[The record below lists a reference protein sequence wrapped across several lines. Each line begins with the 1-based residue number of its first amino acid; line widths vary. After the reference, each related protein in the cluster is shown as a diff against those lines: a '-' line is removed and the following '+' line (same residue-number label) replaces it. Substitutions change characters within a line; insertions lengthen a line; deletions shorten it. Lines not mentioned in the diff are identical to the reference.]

1 MAVVGEAHI
10 LVRALTTGF
19 ADDLR
24 QQLKGINGS
33 VVNDGRRSG
42 ESLGSAFNRGFNRSA
57 GNIFGKV
64 SEGLKSMVPEA
75 EGARLQFRSLVR
87 VTYTLGTALTVLVG
101 GIASLVGGLVTLI
114 AALGR
119 ALPAVAGIA
128 TAFIQMRLAISFA
141 QFALK
146 GIGAA
151 VSAATQQNRGLK
163 KSIAE
168 INEEF
173 QQLQFRAEE
182 AALSENR
189 AALNLEAALENL
201 RRTADLPPNS
211 AARRDAQLSYEE
223 AELAYRRAKDRTKD
237 LNEELAKGPEALAD
251 SAGNDPYEGLTESQK
266 KFAQFLVGLRPKLDV
281 LREAVASGFLPLLQT
296 QIQDLVDFYFPDLED
311 AFKRIG
317 VALGVGSGNMFD
329 NFLEES
335 TKAEVNLFFD
345 NLEKNIPLIG
355 EIFGELGEV
364 LLKVFNDADGIG
376 TKFLEFIRDTLV
388 GWNEELDK
396 FGLADTFDNAFN
408 VGSRLFGIIGDT
420 VNGLGDFFRLLDGE
434 GGAIDILLT
443 YLEGAAEGFA
453 ALGDEGNPAG
463 KELSETYKGLAA
475 NFGPIMTFI
484 GLLVDSLLKLG
495 ANPAIGEFFD
505 KLNTPANAANW
516 DAIFEAFANAG
527 PALGNLIVTLGEL
540 FAAFADEG
548 SPTVFFETLSA
559 LIKPIAAFFGSDEVK
574 PFIDDIARMFAFIT
588 AATFVF
594 EQIKF
599 VLFAII
605 GNVIL
610 FFHILSKVPGAFT
623 TIKTVVG
630 GLGKAIGGVFGFLG
644 NTLKI
649 IVGGFTQAVIA
660 VARTLV
666 VIIKDIVIGIL
677 TVLRSIVSGALSLF
691 ARIGAVFVNGFIYVR
706 AFLGAFFPWVLGA
719 ATALFRGIG
728 VLFRFLGGPWG
739 ILIGLLITGLTFFF
753 TKTET
758 GKKVWGGFVNFVS
771 GLLKNLGDFFGT
783 IFDNITQGWENMVN
797 FFKSLNPL
805 DAIKKVGE
813 GIGDWFS
820 GLFGQNRS
828 GISIPGLAEGGTV
841 MPRAGGTI
849 VRVAEAGRPERVEP
863 LDDRGLSRRD
873 YAMMTALSGS
883 RGGGINITVN
893 PSPGMDEREL
903 ASIVSRRISHEIRK
917 GAI

>member
-19 ADDLR
+19 ADDLKK
-24 QQLKGINGS
+24 QLKGISGS

-64 SEGLKSMVPEA
+64 SEGLKSMAPEA
-75 EGARLQFRSLVR
+75 ESARLQFRSLVR
-87 VTYTLGTALTVLVG
+87 TSYTLGTALTVLVG
-101 GIASLVGGLVTLI
+101 GVSALVGGLVTLV

-119 ALPAVAGIA
+119 ALPAVAGMA

-141 QFALK
+141 QFALR

-151 VSAATQQNRGLK
+151 VSAATQQNQGLSQ
-163 KSIAE
+163 SIAE

-182 AALSENR
+182 AALSESR
-189 AALNLEAALENL
+189 AALNLESALENL

-211 AARRDAQLSYEE
+211 AARREAQLAYDE

-237 LNEELAKGPEALAD
+237 LNEEVAKGPQALAD
-251 SAGNDPYEGLTESQK
+251 GAGNDPYAGLTESQK
-266 KFAQFLVGLRPKLDV
+266 VFAQFLVGLRPKLDV
-281 LREAVASGFLPLLQT
+281 LREAVASGFLPVLQT
-296 QIQDLVDFYFPDLED
+296 QIQELVDFYFPDLED

-396 FGLADTFDNAFN
+396 FGLEGTFENAFGI
-408 VGSRLFGIIGDT
+408 GSRLFGIIGDT
-420 VNGLGDFFRLLDGE
+420 VNGLGDFFKLLDGE

-463 KELSETYKGLAA
+463 EKLSETFKGLAT
-475 NFGPIMTFI
+475 NFGPVMTFI
-484 GLLVDSLLKLG
+484 GLLLDSFLKLG
-495 ANPAIGEFFD
+495 ANPSIKEFFD
-505 KLNTPANAANW
+505 KLNTPTNAANW
-516 DAIFEAFANAG
+516 DKIFESFANAG
-527 PALGNLIVTLGEL
+527 PALGDLLVAIGEL

-548 SPTVFFETLSA
+548 APTTFFTTLTE
-559 LIKPIAAFFGSDEVK
+559 LIKPIAAFFGSEQVK
-574 PFIDDIARMFAFIT
+574 PFIDDIARLFAFIT
-588 AATFVF
+588 AVTFVF

-599 VLFAII
+599 VLLAIL

-610 FFHILSKVPGAFT
+610 FFGILSKVPGKFDL
-623 TIKTVVG
+623 IKKAAG
-630 GLGKAIGGVFGFLG
+630 GIGKALVEIAKFLG
-644 NTLKI
+644 NIIKI
-649 IVGGFTQAVIA
+649 IVGLFVQAIVA

-666 VIIKDIVIGIL
+666 VIIKDIASGIL
-677 TVLRSIVSGALSLF
+677 TVIRSIGSGVVSLLS
-691 ARIGAVFVNGFIYVR
+691 RIGAVFVNGFIYVR
-706 AFLGAFFPWVLGA
+706 AFLGTFFPWVLKA
-719 ATALFRGIG
+719 ATVLFKGIG
-728 VLFRFLGGPWG
+728 ILFRFLGGPWG
-739 ILIGLLITGLTFFF
+739 ILIGLLITGLTWFF

-758 GKKVWGGFVNFVS
+758 GKKVWEGFINFVS
-771 GLLKNLGDFFGT
+771 GLLKGFGDFFTT
-783 IFDNITQGWENMVN
+783 IFDNISQGWEDMVN

-805 DAIKKVGE
+805 DTIKKVGE

-828 GISIPGLAEGGTV
+828 GISIPDLAEGGTV

-873 YAMMTALSGS
+873 YAMITALSG
-883 RGGGINITVN
+883 GKGGISITVN

-903 ASIVSRRISHEIRK
+903 ASAVSRQLSQEIRK